1 MGTDS
6 QNVRPGGLRGPL
18 GQCTHFL
25 SEVIKPQERKRHS
38 RFHFMIATRLVPG
51 PHLTNLQEWAL
62 DPGFVDRGKPSNVA
76 STQNFLSLKSSLHVP
91 LGVEPLP
98 HRSPHLLLPH
108 LSTDTD
114 CSKSRL
120 YSLGLFPLSSRV
132 FSL

>member
-6 QNVRPGGLRGPL
+6 QNVRPGGLRGPP

-76 STQNFLSLKSSLHVP
+76 STQNFLNLKSSLHVP